1 MYQVQ
6 WHICED
12 NTDMKLQWNQ
22 IDWKKAEEQVNRL
35 QIRIVKATLEQKL
48 RLVKRLQYLITNSFY
63 AKALAVKRVVS
74 NRGKKTPGID
84 GEFWKSDKEKVNA
97 VRSLDCQTY
106 HAKPLKR
113 VYIEKFGKKEKRP
126 LGIPTMRDRAMQAL
140 QLLAL
145 EPVAETTADRISF
158 GFRKYRSPEDAREY
172 AFSVLSRKD
181 SPQWI
186 LEGDIKSC
194 FDKISHR
201 WMMDNIPGNKRIMKE
216 FMRCGY
222 VEKGKLYPTIEG
234 SPQGGVISPTYA
246 NMVLDGLEPMILDV
260 YWRSKVKRTF
270 SVKYNAHKVHVVRF
284 ADDFIVTA
292 SDKETLKEI
301 KPMIERFLEERGL
314 RLSEEKTVITHIND
328 GFDFLGWNFRKFK
341 GKLIIK
347 CIFRKNCASVPEE
360 RSAIPLQTE
369 QSSAG

>member
-1 MYQVQ
+1 
-6 WHICED
+6 
-12 NTDMKLQWNQ
+12 MKLQWNQ

-234 SPQGGVISPTYA
+234 SPQGGVLAMGNVELNQKVDNLDKKIEHLEYDLPILGIEIDRITAAAKKKGVECLGGKNSEAYADRSLRGKVYNDIYRELKRQFGVTTYKAIKRNQCDLAVEIISGYQLPY
-246 NMVLDGLEPMILDV
+246 VLADQV
-260 YWRSKVKRTF
+260 QYR
-270 SVKYNAHKVHVVRF
+270 NAQGNLWGGVR
-284 ADDFIVTA
+284 A
-292 SDKETLKEI
+292 
-301 KPMIERFLEERGL
+301 
-314 RLSEEKTVITHIND
+314 
-328 GFDFLGWNFRKFK
+328 
-341 GKLIIK
+341 
-347 CIFRKNCASVPEE
+347 
-360 RSAIPLQTE
+360 
-369 QSSAG
+369 